1 MKNAKTRSH
10 RRKKNAELPGAIK
23 LILAAVVLLCII
35 MLIFG
40 SSRPQEP
47 EQSTDPHEGMVEVF
61 NGANYVWIVPQEGV
75 PVNTLSEADFKMDDE
90 LGPVY
95 TGTQYDTR
103 RGIDVS
109 VYQGD
114 IDWQAVAGSG
124 IDFAIIRAGGTFYV
138 SGDVYADDCFE
149 QNLSGAQAAGLDAG
163 VYFFSQAIT
172 PQEAREEAQYVLEM
186 LAGRGL
192 ELPVFFDWERIAD
205 DPDARTNGLDGT
217 TLTDCAIA
225 FCDEIESAGYKSGVY
240 VYSDTG
246 YYGYELWRLLDYELW
261 SAAPGEN
268 PYFYYAHSIWQ
279 YSFSGDVPGIDGN
292 CDMNMRF
299 IKRQG

>member
-1 MKNAKTRSH
+1 MK
-10 RRKKNAELPGAIK
+10 I
-23 LILAAVVLLCII
+23 ILAAVVLLCAA

-40 SSRPQEP
+40 SGGSDEP
-47 EQSTDPHEGMVEVF
+47 EATVDPHAGMVEVF
-61 NGANYVWIVPQEGV
+61 NGASYVWVVPQEGV
-75 PVNTLSEADFKMDDE
+75 PVNELKESDFRIDEE

-114 IDWQAVAGSG
+114 IDWQAVADSG
-124 IDFAIIRAGGTFYV
+124 LDFAIIRAGGALYV
-138 SGDVYADDCFE
+138 SGDIFTDDNFE
-149 QNLSGAQAAGLDAG
+149 QNLSGAQAAGLDTG

-172 PQEAREEAQYVLEM
+172 QEEARKEARHVIDA
-186 LAGRGL
+186 LAGREL

-205 DPDARTNGLDGT
+205 DPDARTTELDGS
-217 TLTDCAIA
+217 TLTACAAA
-225 FCDEIESAGYKSGVY
+225 FCEEIESAGYEAGVY

-246 YYGYELWRLLDYELW
+246 YYGYELSQLQDYMLW

-279 YSFSGDVPGIDGN
+279 YTFSGDVLGIDGS
-292 CDMNMRF
+292 CDMNMLF
-299 IKRQG
+299 IKRQQ